1 MSRYVI
7 SQHQR
12 HDRES
17 GVQHNSM
24 QNLKQLGVVVCS
36 IACMH
41 FVTYPDRNAAC
52 CPMGYSPNPC
62 IQNKA
67 GNLM

>member
-24 QNLKQLGVVVCS
+24 QNLKQLGVLYVVLRVC
-36 IACMH
+36 
-41 FVTYPDRNAAC
+41 T
-52 CPMGYSPNPC
+52 
-62 IQNKA
+62 
-67 GNLM
+67 L